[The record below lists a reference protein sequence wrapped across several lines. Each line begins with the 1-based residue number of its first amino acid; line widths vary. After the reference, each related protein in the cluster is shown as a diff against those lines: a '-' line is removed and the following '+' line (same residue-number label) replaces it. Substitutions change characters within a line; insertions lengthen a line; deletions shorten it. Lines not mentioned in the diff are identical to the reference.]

1 MSNVMNFNKSLLG
14 NLKKGFQDNSISAR
28 YENLFD
34 SALGVNLSSESA
46 SLARETR
53 QTVDS
58 LVDQSISLLLA
69 QEDFKDMVITEA
81 QRAAGRIAASI
92 ASNPKK
98 YAQRISNLND
108 TVTYGNNVTKFSD
121 SSMGVEDFA
130 DLEVISGEI
139 SNEAYDGQKLNNAVY
154 FSIAY
159 NVGATR
165 QDEFA
170 EAFFPTITI
179 DPAQSGINISIDC
192 ATVFNEYTRLTSGEQ
207 KRGQFTRT
215 PVVKSIFDEQLF
227 ASDRHRLVPVL
238 RDSDAANKAQFL
250 DSAKYVENVSG
261 TEITTAPLL
270 FGRTVDIIGIS
281 QTDDMVA
288 KGVADNTDALDRTI
302 NLKKV
307 FFEIESD
314 ASAGDQEVQVF
325 DTSIYAGHNFVAN
338 PQSHHKELILNFNTN
353 VVLNLSNAKKAD
365 GSESTIWNNIVTT
378 GSYNDYKAIFD
389 VQITGQANTFDGTI
403 ELNAS
408 KMQLVEVRNASG
420 QVLATSDAAYIAIA
434 KAANTVKPKG
444 YVVEA
449 SRTNSNIRTRGVLIT
464 NDRYEYI
471 YNVPFRSGITALYP
485 VASVNGDD
493 NDANTVSNQIL
504 LAGVIISNS
513 AVKKLDDYASA
524 MNEAAASGVIGIGD
538 YASGIAS
545 RLVDPYFFTQSFELA
560 SAVDS
565 LNSATRLEDIR
576 AALLNII
583 KNECINAYLKSNYGV
598 AHDVVRGNVGGKVA
612 VIIGTDPMIKS
623 LLVKDDDVF
632 AIDSTFEAHVVA
644 TKNPKVSGR
653 IFITFGVFDAN
664 RNSAPNPLNFG
675 NNVWAP
681 TISYEVTKTTNNSV
695 SRELH
700 NNPRFLHIIHL
711 PVLTVI
717 NVTDVAEV
725 FKKIPQQQ
733 KVVS

>member
-1 MSNVMNFNKSLLG
+1 MANVKDFNKGLLG
-14 NLKKGFQDNSISAR
+14 SLKKGFQDNSVSAK
-28 YENLFD
+28 YDHLFD
-34 SALGVNLSSESA
+34 SSLGVNLSTEQA
-46 SLARETR
+46 ALAHETR

-69 QEDFKDMVITEA
+69 QEDYKDMVITEA
-81 QRAAGRIAASI
+81 QRTAGRIAASI
-92 ASNPKK
+92 AANPHK
-98 YAQRISNLND
+98 YASRIASLNEPAAA
-108 TVTYGNNVTKFSD
+108 GNNVTRFGDANLS
-121 SSMGVEDFA
+121 VEDFA
-130 DLEVISGEI
+130 DVEVIAGEL
-139 SNEAYDGQKLNNAVY
+139 SNEAYDGQKLNNAIY

-227 ASDRHRLVPVL
+227 TTDRHRLVPVL
-238 RDSDAANKAQFL
+238 RDSDTKNIAQFL
-250 DSAKYVENVSG
+250 DEAKYVENVSG

-270 FGRTVDIIGIS
+270 FGKTIDIIGIS
-281 QTDDMVA
+281 QTDDMLA
-288 KGVADNTDALDRTI
+288 KGVSDNTDALDRTI

-307 FFEIESD
+307 YFSILSD
-314 ASAGDQEVQVF
+314 AGQSDKEIHAF
-325 DTSIYAGHNFVAN
+325 DTSIYAYHNFVAN
-338 PQSHHKELILNFNTN
+338 PQSHHKELIINFSAN
-353 VVLNLSNAKKAD
+353 VVFNISKAVKAD
-365 GSESTIWNNIVTT
+365 GSESTIWNTIVTA
-378 GSYNDYKAIFD
+378 GSYNDYKVIFD
-389 VQITGQANTFDGTI
+389 VQITGKANTFDGTI
-403 ELNAS
+403 ELNVS
-408 KMQLVEVRNASG
+408 KMKLLEIRNASG
-420 QVLATSDAAYIAIA
+420 QVLDSNDAAYTAIA
-434 KAANTVKPKG
+434 KAANTVEPVG

-449 SRTNSNIRTRGVLIT
+449 SRTNSNIRTRGVLVT

-471 YNVPFRSGITALYP
+471 YNVPFRSGISALYP
-485 VASVNGDD
+485 TVNVNGDD
-493 NDANTVSNQIL
+493 NDANSVSNQIL
-504 LAGVIISNS
+504 LAGIIISNS
-513 AVKKLDDYASA
+513 AVKTLDDYATA
-524 MNEAAASGVIGIGD
+524 MNAAAANGVMDIGEH
-538 YASGIAS
+538 ASGIAAK
-545 RLVDPYFFTQSFELA
+545 LVDPYFFTQSFELA

-576 AALLNII
+576 AALVNII

-598 AHDVVRGNVGGKVA
+598 AHDVIRGNVGGKVA
-612 VIIGTDPMIKS
+612 VIVGTDPMIKS

-632 AIDSTFEAHVVA
+632 SIDSTFEAHVVA
-644 TKNPKVSGR
+644 TKNPKVAGR

-681 TISYEVTKTTNNSV
+681 TISYEVTKTTNNAV

-711 PVLTVI
+711 PILTVI

-725 FKKIPQQQ
+725 FKKIPQQH